1 MSKKHELPM
10 LNRSL
15 GVLIQLTPVQVRR
28 RRALTRLIA
37 TASSH

>member
-15 GVLIQLTPVQVRR
+15 GVLIQLTPGASEATARID
-28 RRALTRLIA
+28 AIA